1 MKAFWAPQLQVPVI
15 ALNEDWFNRGGPRL
29 LLAAQQLCRQ
39 LAEIR

>member
-15 ALNEDWFNRGGPRL
+15 ALNEDWFNRGGPRIA
-29 LLAAQQLCRQ
+29 LAAQQLCRQ

>member
-1 MKAFWAPQLQVPVI
+1 VPVS
-15 ALNEDWFNRGGPRL
+15 ALNDVWFNRGGPRL